1 MIVVGLTGGIGA
13 GKSTVSTML
22 AERGAVIV
30 DADAIVRELQ
40 APGAPLLDV
49 LAARFG
55 SGIIDADGALDRAA
69 LAAIVFDDRSAL
81 DDLNALVHPAVRAE
95 IAVRVRARAD
105 TDDVVVLDIP
115 LVTDPRRDDME
126 ALVVVDAPVEVA
138 VSRLV
143 AQRGMSEV
151 DARAR
156 VDKQLSRDDRV
167 AIADRVIDNGG
178 DRQSLV
184 RQVDE
189 TWRWMRSL
197 PPVVLDAG

>member
-95 IAVRVRARAD
+95 IAA
-105 TDDVVVLDIP
+105 
-115 LVTDPRRDDME
+115 PRR
-126 ALVVVDAPVEVA
+126 APGPTPTTSSCST
-138 VSRLV
+138 SRWSPI
-143 AQRGMSEV
+143 RG
-151 DARAR
+151 AT
-156 VDKQLSRDDRV
+156 
-167 AIADRVIDNGG
+167 
-178 DRQSLV
+178 
-184 RQVDE
+184 
-189 TWRWMRSL
+189 TWRRWSSSTRRSRS
-197 PPVVLDAG
+197 PSSGSWRSAA